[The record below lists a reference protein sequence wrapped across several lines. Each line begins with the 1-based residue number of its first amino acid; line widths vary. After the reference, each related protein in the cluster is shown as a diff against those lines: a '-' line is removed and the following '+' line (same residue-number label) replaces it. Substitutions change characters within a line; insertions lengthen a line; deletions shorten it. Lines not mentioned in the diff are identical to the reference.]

1 MLGKLK
7 RSVDNGKAF
16 GTLQTDQNI
25 DHNLLIAK
33 VNAYGSIL
41 TALKLINDYL
51 SNKNSGVKQ
60 IHPVEVGMKVITSV
74 KSRPTII
81 QISF

>member
-16 GTLQTDQNI
+16 GALQTDQNI

-60 IHPVEVGMKVITSV
+60 IHPVVVGMKVITSV